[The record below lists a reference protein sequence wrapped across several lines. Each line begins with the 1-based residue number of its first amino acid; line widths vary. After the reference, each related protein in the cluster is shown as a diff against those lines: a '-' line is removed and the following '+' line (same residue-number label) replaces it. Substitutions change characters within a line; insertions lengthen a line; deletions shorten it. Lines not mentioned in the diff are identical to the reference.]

1 MGLRIKSF
9 FYISICSFLWRN
21 LKRNKKIQ
29 LIKLLFLMLICGL
42 AELISLSSVIPFLI
56 VLTNP
61 NKLKEIKILT
71 PFLEYIGF
79 QNDSKLILIVTLFFL
94 LATAFTLIVRLYNL
108 WLNAQTCAAIGSDI
122 SDKVY
127 KNILYKSYSWHVDGN
142 SSNFLGELINN
153 VSSTYLF
160 IGSILKILTYSIIII
175 SIVLGLI
182 VINPQVA
189 FVIFIAFSLAYVSLA
204 LSIKR
209 KISNNGNFLEKSYK
223 RQFKLLQEGL
233 EAIRE
238 IILSSNQSYFASIYK
253 KTDKPIRFVE
263 AQNEFFVSSPRF
275 ILESVS
281 LFLIAS
287 IAYLLTTSNVDS
299 TEIISILGTFAIGS
313 QRLLPAM
320 QGAYNE
326 WARLKTFLPAVKS
339 IAPLMKEDKFAT
351 QLIEAGSQKKYKLKE
366 RIQFNNISFSYSG
379 RDDYIFKDINFTIK
393 KGQKIGIIGETGGG
407 KSTLIN
413 LLMGLLEPTSG
424 EIIIDK
430 KNLVFED
437 YQFMRAWR
445 SSICHVPQNIFLADI
460 SIAENIAFGLNINK
474 IEMDRVI
481 SAAKKAK
488 INDFIESLPMGYKT
502 YVGERGIRLSGGQK
516 QRLGIARALY
526 QQSSIII
533 LDEATSALDN
543 KTEEKVINSIYE
555 ITPDVTL
562 VMIAH
567 RLSTLNICDV
577 IYKVESS
584 KLLNM

>member
-1 MGLRIKSF
+1 M
-9 FYISICSFLWRN
+9 
-21 LKRNKKIQ
+21 
-29 LIKLLFLMLICGL
+29 
-42 AELISLSSVIPFLI
+42 
-56 VLTNP
+56 
-61 NKLKEIKILT
+61 
-71 PFLEYIGF
+71 
-79 QNDSKLILIVTLFFL
+79 
-94 LATAFTLIVRLYNL
+94 
-108 WLNAQTCAAIGSDI
+108 
-122 SDKVY
+122 
-127 KNILYKSYSWHVDGN
+127 
-142 SSNFLGELINN
+142 
-153 VSSTYLF
+153 
-160 IGSILKILTYSIIII
+160 
-175 SIVLGLI
+175 
-182 VINPQVA
+182 INPQVA
-189 FVIFIAFSLAYVSLA
+189 FVIFIAFSLAYISLA

-351 QLIEAGSQKKYKLKE
+351 QLIEASSQKKYKLKE

-584 KLLNM
+584 KLINM